1 MKLYRVITWKLLCD
15 TQWLSDVFSTSNG
28 QLYEVQS
35 SCRRPLVR
43 RTSDAHW
50 LGEGMTLLIG
60 EDVNLLKGIFLVGK
74 MRKFMTTK
82 WYSFRWRGDSPHLLR
97 EQRNIKGGGAY
108 GQKGDTGSII
118 VRDNPAG
125 QCFVLGDLIPSCS

>member
-15 TQWLSDVFSTSNG
+15 TQWLSDVFSTCNG
-28 QLYEVQS
+28 RLYEVQS
-35 SCRRPLVR
+35 SCRRPLEVQ

-60 EDVNLLKGIFLVGK
+60 EDVNLLKGVFLVGK

-82 WYSFRWRGDSPHLLR
+82 WYSHPSPGFPRKVQVKRRQSTLVEGTKKHQRRGRLWS
-97 EQRNIKGGGAY
+97 KGGY
-108 GQKGDTGSII
+108 
-118 VRDNPAG
+118 REYN
-125 QCFVLGDLIPSCS
+125 CER